1 MQADPEGRHVCGLR
15 DTAYRGDEHSIWLR
29 MTAAGYQRVDLDTPS
44 VYRDYLEPKGE
55 RIPIFPLIAV
65 LYVSATHDSY
75 PTRYTVGIPDFAG
88 DFGFALEQVQDLFEC
103 DPEQNDNAALI
114 AAIQGGVPAEIHL
127 VAEPAA
133 PTLKP
138 GASLPVIAPAKEIND
153 GVGAELVVAAELM
166 KHGWTVV
173 YRGNQRGF
181 GYDLEATREAAVTRI
196 EVKSSYGFTTP
207 ELTQAEWE
215 AAQLYGDEY
224 ILAVVDFY
232 GGDQQVCW
240 YLRNPAACVV
250 PVEVAQVAF
259 RLPRADVRQLSTEA
273 EFL

>member
-1 MQADPEGRHVCGLR
+1 
-15 DTAYRGDEHSIWLR
+15 
-29 MTAAGYQRVDLDTPS
+29 
-44 VYRDYLEPKGE
+44 
-55 RIPIFPLIAV
+55 
-65 LYVSATHDSY
+65 
-75 PTRYTVGIPDFAG
+75 
-88 DFGFALEQVQDLFEC
+88 
-103 DPEQNDNAALI
+103 
-114 AAIQGGVPAEIHL
+114 
-127 VAEPAA
+127 
-133 PTLKP
+133 
-138 GASLPVIAPAKEIND
+138 
-153 GVGAELVVAAELM
+153 M